1 MLQAADRPFI
11 TIGHRLYWVPQC
23 SLFTMQD
30 WMHVSKFFFRWLLL
44 IWALSCLLSSPQKGL
59 VVGLNFVAL
68 PSALQAYNKEMVA

>member
-1 MLQAADRPFI
+1 
-11 TIGHRLYWVPQC
+11 
-23 SLFTMQD
+23 
-30 WMHVSKFFFRWLLL
+30 MHVSKFFFRWLLL